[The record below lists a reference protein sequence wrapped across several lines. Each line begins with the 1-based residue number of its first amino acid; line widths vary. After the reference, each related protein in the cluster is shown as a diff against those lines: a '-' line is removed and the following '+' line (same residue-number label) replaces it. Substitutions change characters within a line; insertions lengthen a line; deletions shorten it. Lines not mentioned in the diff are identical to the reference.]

1 MTVRLPFLLRPSA
14 QRVVNLYDL
23 MDSAY
28 DNDTIR
34 DHSKS
39 LGHVLLI
46 DINPRRDAALQLRLA
61 CEAKAKRAI
70 NLATAEDIRY
80 NQRSSAERVN
90 SNLKDNFGGRHVR
103 VRGHAKVY
111 THLMFGLLSI
121 TALQLMRLVT

>member
-1 MTVRLPFLLRPSA
+1 MTA
-14 QRVVNLYDL
+14 QRVINLYDL

-28 DNDTIR
+28 DNDGIR
-34 DHSKS
+34 EHSIG
-39 LGHVLLI
+39 LGHIPII
-46 DINPRRDAALQLRLA
+46 DINPRRNADLKADIER
-61 CEAKAKRAI
+61 EAKAKKKI
-70 NLATAEDIRY
+70 NVQTAQDVRY